1 MSNSRITPRRSLVAT
16 AALALTL
23 TGLGLAQPALAAGE
37 SVSVTPTSP
46 VAGQSSTRDIVL
58 NATVDLPDGAT
69 GGVATWSV
77 KIGGSTKIVPAETFT
92 IAPGATSIAITPA
105 TISGLPRGGV
115 SLEYTLDD
123 GTVITDSGS
132 EAFNDMDWGGSG
144 GTVGCQSPGIVITV
158 KKTDPSGSPLE
169 GAGFT
174 VSAPETPT
182 RLAIDSGGIVF
193 ASLTYDVASF
203 LPVASDAAS
212 WPTPLG
218 ATPVTIADGT
228 TEVVLADSKFT
239 ADPCAVFIEGLA
251 SGNGDLAVSS
261 ESVTPEGYLPVEDFT
276 LTASGSANTE
286 PLPSGMNRLVLGSD
300 FKVSE
305 DSGAVEITSQAWDE
319 AAGVYRVEMTV
330 VDQPVEVP
338 PVDPP
343 ADPPV
348 VTPPPIVIPPAPVE
362 ITFTTMPPPVAVVP
376 HVAE

>member
-1 MSNSRITPRRSLVAT
+1 M
-16 AALALTL
+16 
-23 TGLGLAQPALAAGE
+23 
-37 SVSVTPTSP
+37 
-46 VAGQSSTRDIVL
+46 
-58 NATVDLPDGAT
+58 
-69 GGVATWSV
+69 
-77 KIGGSTKIVPAETFT
+77 
-92 IAPGATSIAITPA
+92 
-105 TISGLPRGGV
+105 
-115 SLEYTLDD
+115 
-123 GTVITDSGS
+123 
-132 EAFNDMDWGGSG
+132 
-144 GTVGCQSPGIVITV
+144 
-158 KKTDPSGSPLE
+158 
-169 GAGFT
+169 
-174 VSAPETPT
+174 
-182 RLAIDSGGIVF
+182 
-193 ASLTYDVASF
+193 
-203 LPVASDAAS
+203 
-212 WPTPLG
+212 
-218 ATPVTIADGT
+218 TIADGT

-251 SGNGDLAVSS
+251 SGNGDLAVFS